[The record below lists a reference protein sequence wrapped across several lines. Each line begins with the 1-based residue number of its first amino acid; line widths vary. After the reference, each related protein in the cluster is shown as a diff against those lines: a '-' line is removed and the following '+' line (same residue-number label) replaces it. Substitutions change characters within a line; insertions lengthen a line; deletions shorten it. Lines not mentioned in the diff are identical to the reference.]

1 MAKGGINLPFKVL
14 CCFVFFYVCQY
25 AGGEKVCADTP
36 TYQGILH
43 IHNITLPG
51 NRHVI

>member
-1 MAKGGINLPFKVL
+1 MAKDGINLPFKVL
-14 CCFVFFYVCQY
+14 CCFVFTFVNMQE
-25 AGGEKVCADTP
+25 EKKCVLIPPLTKV
-36 TYQGILH
+36 YIH